1 MLCLG
6 GGPAAD
12 LLPEERGLG
21 AEIQPPGHHH
31 HHNHPPP
38 AVKWRHT
45 MDNHIIYHGHNTNS
59 QMPKYIFFKYIIY
72 QYSLSIRISFRLLCL
87 VFVRTLVV
95 DHERIESVY

>member
-38 AVKWRHT
+38 AVKGGTPRT
-45 MDNHIIYHGHNTNS
+45 IKLLLSYIIYYIIYYAVRNS
-59 QMPKYIFFKYIIY
+59 QMPKYIFKYIN
-72 QYSLSIRISFRLLCL
+72 LLAFHF
-87 VFVRTLVV
+87 VFCMRVC
-95 DHERIESVY
+95 